1 MLQKRG
7 NTAFYAAKSR
17 LAQRKAHLK
26 KRRLK
31 SAYKKGTKAYKYVI
45 PPVEQTELPAF
56 GAEHAMRETH
66 AQASTDLHKPLL
78 SVIIPAMNE
87 ERTIGAVVRQ
97 ALRICRDAEV
107 LVIVNGSTDG
117 TAAAAKRAGAQVLRY
132 AEALG
137 HDGGRRIGAEAA
149 RGRVLLFTDADIPIP
164 AEHLAPYVRAIL
176 DGTDVALNDY
186 NGPVARIPVHPVV
199 EAKHALNSML
209 ARPDLQGA
217 SMTAIPHALSR
228 RALEVIDTDTLEI
241 PPLAHA
247 KAVTS
252 GLKVRAVHHV
262 PVGKMNAVRV
272 KKRRGPDPLSQV
284 VWNDHLTAI
293 RWITDT
299 LGPRGGHSDLQRV
312 RSLTR

>member
-1 MLQKRG
+1 MQKRRT
-7 NTAFYAAKSR
+7 TALYAAQSDLKR
-17 LAQRKAHLK
+17 RKAYPK
-26 KRRLK
+26 KRRMK
-31 SAYKKGTKAYKYVI
+31 SVYKKGTKAYKYVI
-45 PPVEQTELPAF
+45 PPMEEMKREEA
-56 GAEHAMRETH
+56 GAEFRRRDIPTH
-66 AQASTDLHKPLL
+66 DPKSSRVPML

-97 ALRICRDAEV
+97 ALRIYRDSEV
-107 LVIVNGSTDG
+107 LVVVNGSTDG
-117 TAAAAKRAGAQVLRY
+117 TAAVAKKAGAQVLRY
-132 AEALG
+132 TEALG
-137 HDGGRRIGAEAA
+137 HDGGRRIGAAAA
-149 RGRVLLFTDADIPIP
+149 RGKVLLFTDADIPIP

-186 NGPVARIPVHPVV
+186 DGPVTRIPVHPVV
-199 EAKHALNSML
+199 EAKHVLNSML
-209 ARPDLQGA
+209 ARPDLRGA

-228 RALEVIDTDTLEI
+228 KALEVIGDAALEI
-241 PPLAHA
+241 PPLAQA
-247 KAVTS
+247 KAVTG
-252 GLKVRAVHHV
+252 GLEVRAVHHV

-299 LGPRGGHSDLQRV
+299 LGPRGGHSDLQRA

>member
-1 MLQKRG
+1 MQKRR
-7 NTAFYAAKSR
+7 NTAFYASKSNR
-17 LAQRKAHLK
+17 VQRKAQVK

-45 PPVEQTELPAF
+45 PPVELADVPEL
-56 GAEHAMRETH
+56 GAEQAMRDTL
-66 AQASTDLHKPLL
+66 AQGTANSHQPML
-78 SVIIPAMNE
+78 SVVIPAMNE

-97 ALRICRDAEV
+97 ALRICRDSEV
-107 LVIVNGSTDG
+107 LVVVNGSTDG
-117 TAAAAKRAGAQVLRY
+117 TAAVARRAGAQVLRY
-132 AEALG
+132 TEALG
-137 HDGGRRIGAEAA
+137 HDGGRRVGAAAA

-176 DGTDVALNDY
+176 EGTDVALNDY
-186 NGPVARIPVHPVV
+186 DGPVTRIPVHPVV

-209 ARPDLQGA
+209 ARPDLKGA

-228 RALEVIDTDTLEI
+228 RALEVIGADTLET

-247 KAVTS
+247 MAVTG

-262 PVGKMNAVRV
+262 PVGKMNPLRV
-272 KKRRGPDPLSQV
+272 KKRGGPDLLSQL

-293 RWITDT
+293 RWITDK
-299 LGPRGGHSDLQRV
+299 LGPRGGHSDLGRV